1 MAKSIQSNAN
11 LRTDS
16 TFVLLSLAICLY
28 VLLILYHGFI
38 AFGRD
43 TIETVPYA
51 LWMADHR
58 LFASDFHLSHLRSIF
73 PNERWI
79 IAWSLHFFAEQI
91 KLASWV
97 FHGIFSLTLLA
108 GMLRVSD
115 HILRNIEMAVL
126 AVFICLFSLYNI
138 NIGSNELYYNMY
150 VPSLAGKAV
159 AVWALFYFLKEQYL
173 QASVLLAM
181 ASFLHPLVGF
191 QLFVIA
197 SAMLVWKVV
206 FSKTEKKFSN
216 VLKFI
221 IPYLLTAGIWI
232 VLLLGAQGP
241 KELGEIPFFDI
252 VRFRIAHHFFPAFF
266 PLKSMILLGG
276 LYVVSMYYYYV
287 KKSLLQVFFYVSILG
302 MIFYVVGL
310 NAEVELVLSSQWM
323 KVNIWLKFFGI
334 IGFLELCQK
343 LIEKRYI
350 RVLTLILFLGALVIA
365 LLRFN
370 PSWDKAPPTDLYAWI
385 SINSDT
391 DDLFLV
397 PPELVDFKARTWR
410 SSYFDFKAMLH
421 HQPAIYEWADRF
433 TSVYGIEI
441 TDRKPA
447 DDIFMKVKNAYFSTE
462 VLTKIPEVKYVIV
475 KDDQLSEEREKAL
488 SSSWKLVFEGNSYMV
503 YEQGE

>member
-1 MAKSIQSNAN
+1 MAASIQTKAK
-11 LRTDS
+11 LGTDN
-16 TFVLLSLAICLY
+16 TFVLFSLAISLY

-51 LWMADHR
+51 LWMADPT
-58 LFASDFHLSHLRSIF
+58 LFASDFHLSHLRNIF
-73 PNERWI
+73 PNERWL
-79 IAWSLHFFAEQI
+79 IAWSLHFFSEHI
-91 KLASWV
+91 KLASWI
-97 FHGIFSLTLLA
+97 FHGIFSLILLA

-115 HILRNIEMAVL
+115 YILRNIEMAVL

-159 AVWALFYFLKEQYL
+159 AVWGLFYFLRERYL
-173 QASVLLAM
+173 HASALLVLP
-181 ASFLHPLVGF
+181 SFLHPLVGF
-191 QLFVIA
+191 QLFLITLT
-197 SAMLVWKVV
+197 MLIWKTV
-206 FSKTEKKFSN
+206 FNKPENKFGGIT
-216 VLKFI
+216 KFA

-232 VLLLGAQGP
+232 VLLLGAQGS

-266 PLKSMILLGG
+266 PLKSMILLGS
-276 LYVVSMYYYYV
+276 LYLISMYYYNV
-287 KKSLLQVFFYVSILG
+287 KKSILQVFFYVSILG
-302 MIFYVVGL
+302 IIIYVVGL
-310 NAEVELVLSSQWM
+310 YAEVELVLSSQWM

-334 IGFLELCQK
+334 IGFLGLCQK

-370 PSWDKAPPTDLYAWI
+370 PSWDKDPPTDLYAWI

-441 TDRKPA
+441 TDRKPE

-475 KDDQLSEEREKAL
+475 KDDQLSEERELAL
-488 SSSWKLVFEGNSYMV
+488 SSLWKLVFEGDSYMV
-503 YEQGE
+503 YEQVE